1 MSCTNTT
8 IWVYCLLNYA
18 KNGQLHT
25 RKKALPLGTR
35 PQQCKPGRLLAHRCL
50 QVSHIFFCIEILL
63 KNKSNPEKQTIIKFI
78 SPPAASN
85 NAQEAKKW
93 RKLTF
98 YEVFIHHSQVC
109 FLEFSVWNFFKKKNH
124 FDYSLT
130 FSFFWIWTHHY
141 ALMI

>member
-1 MSCTNTT
+1 
-8 IWVYCLLNYA
+8 
-18 KNGQLHT
+18 
-25 RKKALPLGTR
+25 
-35 PQQCKPGRLLAHRCL
+35 
-50 QVSHIFFCIEILL
+50 LL

-109 FLEFSVWNFFKKKNH
+109 FLEFSV
-124 FDYSLT
+124 
-130 FSFFWIWTHHY
+130 
-141 ALMI
+141 